1 MKNKGNVFLW
11 LHICY
16 IIITG
21 SINLYGYFKLPE
33 EIATQISFTGGQVN
47 HMSKTVYLLIIFGIV
62 LALSYFGIFK
72 AKEQRLKYL
81 LVNSVIVIANII
93 MIVIQL

>member
-1 MKNKGNVFLW
+1 MKSKGNIFLW
-11 LHICY
+11 LQICY

-33 EIATQISFTGGQVN
+33 KVATQFSFTGEQVN
-47 HMSKTVYLLIIFGIV
+47 HMSKSIYLLSAFGIV
-62 LALSYFGIFK
+62 LLLSYFGIFK

-81 LVNSVIVIANII
+81 LLNSVIVIANIV